1 MLLTI
6 AAAIALQHLSLGA
19 TRLGAQTSTL
29 PLPCPSD
36 AGWELVR
43 ELELP
48 RRGADGEPIGGFSAL
63 LLDGPADRLWLLSDL
78 PQGSIAIWSG
88 LEAALAGAVPLRLER
103 TVPLHSGLGQTLP
116 AKIDAEGMVR
126 LGGQLWVASEGR
138 RDGPLPAQLLRFE
151 ASSGRLL
158 QALEL
163 PAAWQ
168 PGEGRGLGSNAGPE
182 SLALLTGEDG
192 PPALLMAAEQP
203 LLQDPPRQ
211 VRLLRWSWRADQN
224 PLLDAPEAREQGAL
238 LLPAGDGW
246 GLTELL
252 VLDSGRLLA
261 LLRRFEP
268 PFSWKIQLAL
278 YPLPAATDE
287 SAAPPLAQWD
297 LIAAGLSPDN
307 WEGLVL
313 GPPLADG
320 RPTLLLLSDDNLNP
334 LQANRLAQ
342 LAPLR
347 PQPPAAHELQRH
359 QHGADCASN
368 AGVWNP
374 GRLGTQPRTDPW
386 DSGPSA
392 RPDDC

>member
-1 MLLTI
+1 MLTI
-6 AAAIALQHLSLGA
+6 ATAIALKLLSLGA
-19 TRLGAQTSTL
+19 PLLGAQTSAL

-48 RRGADGEPIGGFSAL
+48 RRGRASEPIGGFSAL

-78 PQGSIAIWSG
+78 PQGSIGIWSG
-88 LEAALAGAVPLRLER
+88 LEAALAGAAPLRLER
-103 TVPLHSGLGQTLP
+103 TVPLRSGLGQTLP
-116 AKIDAEGMVR
+116 PKIDAEGMVR

-151 ASSGRLL
+151 ASSGLLL

-163 PAAWQ
+163 PSAWQ
-168 PGEGRGLGSNAGPE
+168 PGQGRGLGSNAGPE
-182 SLALLTGEDG
+182 SLALLDAVDG
-192 PPALLMAAEQP
+192 KPALLMAAEQP

-211 VRLLRWSWRADQN
+211 VRLLRWGWRADQD
-224 PLLDAPEAREQGAL
+224 PRVDAPEALEQGSL
-238 LLPAGDGW
+238 LLPSGDGW

-252 VLDSGRLLA
+252 VLDSGQLLA

-268 PFSWKIQLAL
+268 PFSWQIQLAL

-287 SAAPPLAQWD
+287 AAAPPLAQWD

-307 WEGLVL
+307 WEGLIP

-342 LAPLR
+342 LAPLH
-347 PQPPAAHELQRH
+347 PQPPAAQEWQTD
-359 QHGADCASN
+359 QPGADCASN
-368 AGVWNP
+368 AGA
-374 GRLGTQPRTDPW
+374 GSRTLA
-386 DSGPSA
+386 G
-392 RPDDC
+392 

>member
-6 AAAIALQHLSLGA
+6 ATAIALKLLSLGA
-19 TRLGAQTSTL
+19 PLLGAQTSAL

-48 RRGADGEPIGGFSAL
+48 RRGRASEPIGGFSAL

-78 PQGSIAIWSG
+78 PQGSIGIWSG
-88 LEAALAGAVPLRLER
+88 LEAALAGAAPLRLER
-103 TVPLHSGLGQTLP
+103 TVPLRSGLGQTLP
-116 AKIDAEGMVR
+116 PKIDAEGMVR

-151 ASSGRLL
+151 ASSGLLL

-163 PAAWQ
+163 PSAWQ
-168 PGEGRGLGSNAGPE
+168 PGQGRGLGSNAGPE
-182 SLALLTGEDG
+182 SLALLDAVDG
-192 PPALLMAAEQP
+192 KPALLMAAEQP

-211 VRLLRWSWRADQN
+211 VRLLRWGWRADQD
-224 PLLDAPEAREQGAL
+224 PRVDAPEALEQGSL
-238 LLPAGDGW
+238 LLPSGDGW

-252 VLDSGRLLA
+252 VLDSGQLLA

-268 PFSWKIQLAL
+268 PFSWQIQLAL

-287 SAAPPLAQWD
+287 AAAPPLAQWD

-307 WEGLVL
+307 WEGLIP

-342 LAPLR
+342 LAPLH
-347 PQPPAAHELQRH
+347 PQPPAAQEWQTD
-359 QHGADCASN
+359 QPGADCASN
-368 AGVWNP
+368 AGA
-374 GRLGTQPRTDPW
+374 GSRTLA
-386 DSGPSA
+386 G
-392 RPDDC
+392 